1 MFGLPDCRETGAT
14 DRVEMVNFFKVIAAG
29 ARKIIDSVQGLA
41 VEPATWQKPAKA
53 RDQGS

>member
-1 MFGLPDCRETGAT
+1 LFGLPDCRETGAT
-14 DRVEMVNFFKVIAAG
+14 NRVEMINFCKVIAAG
-29 ARKIIDSVQGLA
+29 ARKTIDSVQGLA

>member
-1 MFGLPDCRETGAT
+1 MFGLPACRETSAT
-14 DRVEMVNFFKVIAAG
+14 DRVEMVNFFRVIAAG

>member
-1 MFGLPDCRETGAT
+1 
-14 DRVEMVNFFKVIAAG
+14 MVNIIKIIAAG

-53 RDQGS
+53 RDQGK